1 MSGRGEQWR
10 LIGAWAIM
18 AGLTLAAIFVGHARS
33 ETSPGRIG
41 VAVLLTL
48 TLAKAWLLLSHY
60 LELRHAPTW
69 NKALRA
75 MIAAL
80 LAAIY
85 ALTLASLS
93 A

>member
-1 MSGRGEQWR
+1 MSPARR
-10 LIGAWAIM
+10 LVLAWVVM
-18 AGLTLAAIFVGHARS
+18 SVLTLAAIFVGHARS
-33 ETSPGRIG
+33 ATSPGRIG

-75 MIAAL
+75 LLAAL

>member
-1 MSGRGEQWR
+1 MSGRGETRR
-10 LIGAWAIM
+10 LIGAWAVM
-18 AGLTLAAIFVGHARS
+18 SALTLAAIFIGHARS
-33 ETSPGRIG
+33 ETSPGRLG
-41 VAVLLTL
+41 VAALLALTL
-48 TLAKAWLLLSHY
+48 IKAWLLLAHY
-60 LELRHAPTW
+60 LELRGAPTW
-69 NKALRA
+69 NTALRA